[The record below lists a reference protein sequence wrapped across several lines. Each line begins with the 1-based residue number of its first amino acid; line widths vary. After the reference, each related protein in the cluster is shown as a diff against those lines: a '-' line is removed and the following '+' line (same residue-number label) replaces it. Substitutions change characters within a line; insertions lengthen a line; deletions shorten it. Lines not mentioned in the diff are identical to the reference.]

1 MADLR
6 NLRVLAAAHD
16 LCAALHEA
24 APHISVLKAP
34 GLRAQLLAA
43 ADAIP
48 ANIAEAA
55 GLGTDQ
61 QFARGLTIAL
71 GSANEVGAHL
81 RVARTASALDV
92 HTARRCQAKR
102 AVVCQMLERL
112 LRAIHARIAATAP

>member
-6 NLRVLAAAHD
+6 NLRVFAAAHD
-16 LCAALHEA
+16 LCAAIHDA
-24 APHISVLKAP
+24 APRIKVGKAP

-81 RVARTASALDV
+81 RVARTVGALNE

-112 LRAIHARIAATAP
+112 LRAVQSRLAITTQ

>member
-16 LCAALHEA
+16 LCAAIHDA
-24 APHISVLKAP
+24 ASHIRVGKVP

-55 GLGTDQ
+55 GLSSDQ
-61 QFARGLTIAL
+61 QFARGISIAL

-81 RVARTASALDV
+81 RVARASGALDV

-102 AVVCQMLERL
+102 AVVCQMMERL
-112 LRAIHARIAATAP
+112 LRAIRSRIARADP

>member
-6 NLRVLAAAHD
+6 NLRVLDAAHD
-16 LCAALHEA
+16 LSSAVHEA
-24 APHISVLKAP
+24 ASGLDVSKAP

-43 ADAIP
+43 VDAIP
-48 ANIAEAA
+48 ANIAEGA

-61 QFARGLTIAL
+61 QFARGITIAL

-81 RVARTASALDV
+81 RVARTAGALDER
-92 HTARRCQAKR
+92 TARRCQAKR

-112 LRAIHARIAATAP
+112 LQAIRSRVASAP